1 MKKPIKEKEIPE
13 APDKDKT
20 QTLWLNEEEQN
31 KEN

>member
-20 QTLWLNEEEQN
+20 QTL
-31 KEN
+31 